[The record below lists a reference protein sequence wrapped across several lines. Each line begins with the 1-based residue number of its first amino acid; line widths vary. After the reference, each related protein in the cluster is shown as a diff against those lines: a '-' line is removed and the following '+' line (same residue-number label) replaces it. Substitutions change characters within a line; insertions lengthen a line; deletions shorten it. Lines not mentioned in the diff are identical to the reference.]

1 MTIRDYNA
9 KKDLKAVRRIWKEC
23 GWIDKEEEDGLFLE
37 ILFNHGADAL
47 VAEMDG
53 EAECAVL
60 GADGSMNYQDETLS
74 LGGVMAVTTSRVAR
88 KQGFAAELTARL
100 VARQAE
106 AGCDVSA
113 LGMFD
118 QGFYDKVGF
127 GTGNYEQ
134 WIRFDPSSL
143 AIDNS
148 FRPPKRLTPSDYA
161 AVHTAMCAR
170 SRLHGGVSF
179 TDPEILKAELNW
191 IEEPFGL
198 GYFDGPNGELT
209 HFIFGSSKG
218 GAHGPYEILWRAWQ
232 TPEQLLELLALIK
245 SIGDQVYSISMLELG
260 DVQLQDLLRQP
271 LRYRQTRREGK
282 YASESRSLAYW
293 QMRITDL
300 ESCLAKTQLSTEDLR
315 FNLRLTDPV
324 EQYLPSGQN
333 WKGLGGDYVV
343 TLGENSSAGV
353 GRDKDLPTLEASVGA
368 FSRLW
373 FGIRPASSLA
383 ITDDL
388 RADGALLES
397 LDRTLRLPRCHL
409 GWDF

>member
-1 MTIRDYNA
+1 MTIRDYHPE
-9 KKDLKAVRRIWKEC
+9 KDLKAVRRIWKEC
-23 GWIDKEEEDGLFLE
+23 GWIDKEEEDGLFVE
-37 ILFNHGADAL
+37 TIFNQGSTAL

-53 EAECAVL
+53 AAECAVL
-60 GADGSMNYQDETLS
+60 GADGTMNYQDETLD

-100 VARQAE
+100 LARQAE
-106 AGCDVSA
+106 AGHDVSA

-118 QGFYDKVGF
+118 QGFYNKVGF

-134 WIRFDPSSL
+134 WIKFDPSSL
-143 AIDNS
+143 TVS
-148 FRPPKRLTPSDYA
+148 GEFRPPRRLTPSDFEA
-161 AVHTAMCAR
+161 IHTAMCSR

-179 TDPEILKAELNW
+179 TAPELLKAELNW

-209 HFIFGSSKG
+209 HFIFGSSKAG
-218 GAHGPYEILWRAWQ
+218 EHGPYEILWRAWQ

-245 SIGDQVYSISMLELG
+245 SIGDQVYSVSMLELG
-260 DVQLQDLLRQP
+260 DIQLQDLLRQP
-271 LRYRQTRREGK
+271 LRYRQTRGEGK

-293 QMRITDL
+293 QMRILDL
-300 ESCLAKTQLSTEDLR
+300 ERCLAKTHLPTEELR
-315 FNLRLTDPV
+315 FNLTLTDPV
-324 EQYLPSGQN
+324 ERYLSSKES
-333 WKGLGGDYVV
+333 WKGIGGNYVI
-343 TLGENSSAGV
+343 TLGEQSSAES
-353 GRDKDLPTLEASVGA
+353 GRDTDLPTLEASIGA

-383 ITDDL
+383 ITDEL
-388 RADGALLES
+388 HAERPLLNS
-397 LDRTLRLPRCHL
+397 LDRAVRLPRTHL